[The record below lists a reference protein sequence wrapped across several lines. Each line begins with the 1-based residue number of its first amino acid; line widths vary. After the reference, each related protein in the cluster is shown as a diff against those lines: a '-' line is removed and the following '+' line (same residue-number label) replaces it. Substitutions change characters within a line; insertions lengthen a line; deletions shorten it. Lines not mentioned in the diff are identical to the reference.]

1 MLWESD
7 DLTPSS
13 WAPRTGMESHDPD
26 LSPPLEWSSINAEHE
41 HWGGKPVTI
50 LIFGTLFAS
59 CPSLPVLSCSRIQ
72 YTQEASFKFGRQ
84 SRGIEFLKVFRTNGQ
99 VFFIWEVF
107 FIWRFF
113 LFAASH
119 GTWRQ
124 GLELY
129 IRF

>member
-59 CPSLPVLSCSRIQ
+59 CPSLLS
-72 YTQEASFKFGRQ
+72 
-84 SRGIEFLKVFRTNGQ
+84 
-99 VFFIWEVF
+99 W
-107 FIWRFF
+107 
-113 LFAASH
+113 
-119 GTWRQ
+119 
-124 GLELY
+124 
-129 IRF
+129 

>member
-1 MLWESD
+1 MV
-7 DLTPSS
+7 
-13 WAPRTGMESHDPD
+13 A
-26 LSPPLEWSSINAEHE
+26 
-41 HWGGKPVTI
+41 
-50 LIFGTLFAS
+50 
-59 CPSLPVLSCSRIQ
+59 RIQ
-72 YTQEASFKFGRQ
+72 YTQEAREEEGYLSQGYFFLGK